1 VFPTALARRS
11 RAAADR
17 QLWVQGS
24 YNGTGDDSKVR
35 VARKLKARNPKLKVL
50 FYQPADRLG
59 DTAYVQEALAS
70 HPSWWLRDDNG
81 NIVPFGNGGKQID
94 TSVEGAQDFFANLSV
109 SLFHNHEEAVRLL
122 DGVMVDGTSW
132 TGPGRYG
139 PNVSAARYETLF
151 AGKMKMLAKMQG
163 IMSAL
168 NGGEVWGNPL
178 LEYGVIGAPGHQ
190 GDDPGARWNTT
201 MACARAPSPSDPLP
215 RRSDAGPCV
224 RSCWRRL

>member
-1 VFPTALARRS
+1 M
-11 RAAADR
+11 
-17 QLWVQGS
+17 
-24 YNGTGDDSKVR
+24 
-35 VARKLKARNPKLKVL
+35 
-50 FYQPADRLG
+50 
-59 DTAYVQEALAS
+59 
-70 HPSWWLRDDNG
+70 
-81 NIVPFGNGGKQID
+81 PFGNGGKQID

-201 MACARAPSPSDPLP
+201 MACASPDPLGSP
-215 RRSDAGPCV
+215 CRDALTRGPAFDLVGADYDGAFDEMFGAFGTMDANGSWDVNKVMQQRSVCHHAV
-224 RSCWRRL
+224 V